1 MKAKQILSDLPRIVG
16 ITFLTVMILLT
27 PAGLLVNS
35 NAIAETKTSENDRAS
50 AGPFH
55 VAGEG
60 NPVRSTDGDP
70 ANIDA
75 VIRCDTHREAPPRGI
90 GMSVIHFEYERD
102 VIGRKA
108 EDQDESGPPG
118 TPGTVMEKA
127 LRILPTLQGGY

>member
-35 NAIAETKTSENDRAS
+35 NAIAQTKPSEDDRAS

-55 VAGEG
+55 VADGG

-70 ANIDA
+70 ANTDA
-75 VIRCDTHREAPPRGI
+75 VIRSDTHREAPPRGI
-90 GMSVIHFEYERD
+90 GMSAIHFEYEQD
-102 VIGRKA
+102 GIGRKV
-108 EDQDESGPPG
+108 EDQAESESPG
-118 TPGTVMEKA
+118 SPGTVMEKA

>member
-1 MKAKQILSDLPRIVG
+1 MKAKKILRGLLG
-16 ITFLTVMILLT
+16 IMCSILLTAMILLT
-27 PAGLLVNS
+27 PAGLLANS
-35 NAIAETKTSENDRAS
+35 NAIAQTSPWEDNRAS

-55 VAGEG
+55 VADGE
-60 NPVRSTDGDP
+60 NPVASTDGDP